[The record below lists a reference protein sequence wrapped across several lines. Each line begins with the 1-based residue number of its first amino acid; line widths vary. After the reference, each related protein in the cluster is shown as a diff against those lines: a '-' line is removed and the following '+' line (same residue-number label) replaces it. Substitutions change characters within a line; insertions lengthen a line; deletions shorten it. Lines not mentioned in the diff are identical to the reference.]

1 MMAKNLNKNAG
12 KRQKMFSLIAI
23 HGQFCFQKELQYEK
37 WWLIPCTSKVFFLVH
52 MLLFI
57 PKEIIEM
64 RKEKNERWCSL
75 PLMLNSIP
83 LWRQGMS
90 WRWWK
95 AVCARKFSPKY
106 CPVLSFCSGGE
117 FVIHPP
123 PVKSDDSQSP
133 NHSLF
138 CCLSFFSVFSNC
150 KIHPQKKTMEKMKF
164 SFVFF
169 MSVWP
174 C

>member
-37 WWLIPCTSKVFFLVH
+37 WWLIPCTSKVFFWFTCCCSFQKKSLKWEKKKMRGGVLCLWCWTQYLCEGKACH
-52 MLLFI
+52 GDDERLFALENFLQNI
-57 PKEIIEM
+57 VLFYPFAQEG
-64 RKEKNERWCSL
+64 SL
-75 PLMLNSIP
+75 
-83 LWRQGMS
+83 W
-90 WRWWK
+90 
-95 AVCARKFSPKY
+95 FT
-106 CPVLSFCSGGE
+106 
-117 FVIHPP
+117 P